1 MCIVRILPLFL
12 LLSISGKGS
21 LRSQPS
27 EAPLEEGI
35 FLPNIKTVRFHIDGL
50 ELTYPIIDLN
60 SNNRLLLSFDDLDA
74 DVKNYTYTL
83 VHCNAD
89 WTPSNLAPNEY
100 LDGFSEGTLDEYD
113 YSFNTTTPYT
123 HYWLLLPNEDVR
135 FTKSGNYLLVVY
147 EDDQERRIAFTRRF
161 MVVEPRV
168 RILPQMVR
176 PARVDK
182 QRTHQEIDF
191 VVAHD
196 GFDIRNPRTELQAV
210 VLQNGRWDNAV
221 TGVPPKFSRG
231 NEQVFDYQDR
241 IVFPAGNEFRYLDL
255 RSLRRPSENIYQI
268 DRTDRGYQVM
278 LLRDEKR
285 FDKPHLEWED
295 LNGQYVVETLDED
308 DPELEAD
315 YAEVLFS
322 LYSPSPYAER
332 ELYLFGAL
340 TDWQLRDDFHMVYNP
355 AISSYVGKV
364 LLKEGFYAYAYALSP
379 VKGTTPDLGEI
390 EGNWFETRNNYT
402 ILLYFKP
409 FGSRY
414 DRLIGAV
421 TFDSRS

>member
-1 MCIVRILPLFL
+1 MPFIRTPFL
-12 LLSISGKGS
+12 LVVFLFAGS
-21 LRSQPS
+21 CLLPAQSP

-60 SNNRLLLSFDDLDA
+60 SSNRLLLSFDDLDA

-100 LDGFSEGTLDEYD
+100 LDGFSEGTIDEYD

-123 HYWLLLPNEDVR
+123 HYWLLLPNEDLR
-135 FTKSGNYLLVVY
+135 FTKSGNYLLEVY
-147 EDDQERRIAFTRRF
+147 EDQGDRRMAFTRRF

-210 VLQNGRWDNAV
+210 ILQNGRWDNAIV
-221 TGVPPKFSRG
+221 GVPPKFSRG

-255 RSLRRPSENIYQI
+255 RSLRRPSENVFQI
-268 DRTDRGYQVM
+268 DRSDRGYEVM
-278 LLRDEKR
+278 LLPDEKR
-285 FDKPHLEWED
+285 FDKPYLDWDD
-295 LNGQYVVETLDED
+295 LNGQYVVETLDQD

-315 YAEVLFS
+315 YAEVLFT
-322 LYSPSPYAER
+322 LHSPSEYADR
-332 ELYLFGAL
+332 EVYLFGAL
-340 TDWQLRDDFHMVYNP
+340 SDWQLRDECRMVYNP
-355 AISSYVGKV
+355 AVNGYVGRV
-364 LLKEGFYAYAYALSP
+364 WLKEGFYTYAYALSP
-379 VKGTTPDLGEI
+379 LEGTAPDLAEV

-414 DRLIGAV
+414 DRLIGVV